1 MIAHRQTSH
10 PLLPKNQTRISVQWL
25 VHVWSKPYL
34 LPSSPDYPRPRPTL
48 SSQSLVH
55 CIDAARSVI
64 HIASQSHAL
73 IPPSHH
79 LALYC
84 QYLWSSAVIL
94 LLCEIQAR
102 DEIIEAVDWQAEAC
116 RRCLQTLEP
125 VWPGSKKLKELLNDV
140 ASRAKE
146 AMVPKPSGKK
156 RKSSAYKDKDK
167 ERPIPHPSQG
177 HQSRCQPTHLS
188 RSTLRINGN
197 LSLSLHQRKD
207 KAYSKFLT
215 PTHLQMWMSRLK
227 VPKRII
233 QCIL

>member
-146 AMVPKPSGKK
+146 AMVSQNHQGKSANHLPIRIRTK
-156 RKSSAYKDKDK
+156 RGLYH
-167 ERPIPHPSQG
+167 I
-177 HQSRCQPTHLS
+177 L
-188 RSTLRINGN
+188 
-197 LSLSLHQRKD
+197 
-207 KAYSKFLT
+207 
-215 PTHLQMWMSRLK
+215 LK
-227 VPKRII
+227 VISLDVNRLTCPAAR
-233 QCIL
+233 